1 MIGLALFLEGIYRF
15 SFCLFLFYLV
25 FEGNF
30 QGQAPGRGGGCG
42 LILEEGRFNRRL
54 FAYEFGGLI
63 HGGAYF
69 QNFMV
74 SVLVTQLFNNNAIV

>member
-1 MIGLALFLEGIYRF
+1 M
-15 SFCLFLFYLV
+15 YLR
-25 FEGNF
+25 EISKDK
-30 QGQAPGRGGGCG
+30 PPRGGGGGGGGGG
-42 LILEEGRFNRRL
+42 LILEEGRFNGRL

-74 SVLVTQLFNNNAIV
+74 CVLVIQTSIFLTSYRFQINGKKAFLRTLKS

>member
-1 MIGLALFLEGIYRF
+1 MREI
-15 SFCLFLFYLV
+15 SKDK
-25 FEGNF
+25 
-30 QGQAPGRGGGCG
+30 PPRGGGGGGGGACG

-74 SVLVTQLFNNNAIV
+74 SVLVTQTSIFLTSYRFQINGKKAFLRTLKS